1 MRRFSI
7 MFPPFGSA
15 IIAVTASL
23 LTPSCVE
30 PSTQPSPPLDA
41 PDVPSCA
48 SVSAECERQAEM
60 NLTCAMDRVCHC
72 DVGTKENPERVACI
86 RGDL

>member
-1 MRRFSI
+1 
-7 MFPPFGSA
+7 
-15 IIAVTASL
+15 
-23 LTPSCVE
+23 
-30 PSTQPSPPLDA
+30 
-41 PDVPSCA
+41 
-48 SVSAECERQAEM
+48 M